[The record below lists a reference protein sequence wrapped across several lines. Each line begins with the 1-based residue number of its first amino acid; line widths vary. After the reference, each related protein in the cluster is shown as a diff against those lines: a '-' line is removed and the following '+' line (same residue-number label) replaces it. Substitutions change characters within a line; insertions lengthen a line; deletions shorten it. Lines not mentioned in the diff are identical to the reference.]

1 MPVIVCARPQ
11 SQSTI
16 HHRPSTIHSILLSA
30 RPEYQ
35 SAVYP
40 RLPTPKEKGTYL
52 PACLPLLPRSSV
64 LHTIASNQEI
74 KHLLK
79 CKRHATYLPLH
90 LLLHIT
96 STFAQTRAVGC
107 CIQASAF
114 CKPAAPHR
122 TATQLGPPLN
132 LQPKP
137 RTRHFSTLY
146 LPNYLPIAA
155 THPTPIYHHHHYH
168 QPPFCLSR
176 PDPNLIWPLL
186 GFNLSRFVL
195 HHLATLAP
203 LPGCFFSYFGLHP
216 RPCEAQ

>member
-1 MPVIVCARPQ
+1 MHPPRLHFACHCLCPPPVHSRP
-11 SQSTI
+11 STI
-16 HHRPSTIHSILLSA
+16 DHRPSTLFCYLLAPSTN
-30 RPEYQ
+30 RP
-35 SAVYP
+35 S
-40 RLPTPKEKGTYL
+40 THCKGKRYL
-52 PACLPLLPRSSV
+52 PASLPTSSTKILGPPYNRIKPR
-64 LHTIASNQEI
+64 NQALVEVQAP
-74 KHLLK
+74 
-79 CKRHATYLPLH
+79 RYLH
-90 LLLHIT
+90 LLFHIT
-96 STFAQTRAVGC
+96 SSTVGC